1 MDLRKAAL
9 ALGLTAAPVLAST
22 PALADFDAESYP
34 PYERCALCHGL
45 FGVSANPRFPHLGGQ
60 KPAYLAAQIRS
71 FLDGTRHNDGGQ
83 MVAMVT
89 ELAAA
94 DIPVAVAWFAS
105 QDPPPPTDQTAATS
119 AYADLGCAACHD
131 DPADPLAPHLTAQH
145 PEYLVKQME
154 DFRTGRRDGSDIA
167 DMHRALLTDHAATIV
182 PLATYLAAT
191 PRPDILQ

>member
-9 ALGLTAAPVLAST
+9 ALGLAATPVLTAT
-22 PALADFDAESYP
+22 PVLADFDAESYP

-60 KPAYLAAQIRS
+60 KPAYLAAQIRA
-71 FLDGTRHNDGGQ
+71 FLDGSRHNDGGQ
-83 MVAMVT
+83 MSAIVT

-105 QDPPPPTDQTAATS
+105 QDPPPPTGQTAATT
-119 AYADLGCAACHD
+119 AYTDFGCAACHD
-131 DPADPLAPHLTAQH
+131 DAADPLAPHLTAQH
-145 PEYLVKQME
+145 PEYLAKQME

-167 DMHRALLTDHAATIV
+167 DMHRALLADRQSDIAPMAHH
-182 PLATYLAAT
+182 LAAT
-191 PRPDILQ
+191 PRPESLQ